1 MNRFAVPPAL
11 ALILCIAFFLAAP
24 LTSPTAE
31 AQPANQAGVT
41 TEQVQENELYGNFY
55 YPQGD
60 TDVPAVIVI
69 GGSESGI
76 GFADAFGP
84 VLADSGFATLALPYH
99 NYKDLPKT
107 LKEIPLSYFD
117 RAIQWVRQHPAA
129 DADRIGIIGHSRGG
143 EAALLIA
150 SRNDAVGTVVAS
162 VPGAYTAPAV
172 DLCNYPAL
180 SAAWS
185 AEGEPLPYLPD
196 ERQTE
201 AKREDETWREWYERT
216 AGARAAD
223 ERQSSFETIR
233 EHPRFEE
240 VAIPVEKIRGP
251 VLVLSAGEDETW
263 ASEAMSDYIV
273 SRLRSGEFSY
283 PNAHINYPEAG
294 HLFFSPPNAGAE
306 RRGTPACGS
315 SRWGGSEDLSEA
327 DQLAREASWRA
338 TIRFMRDHL

>member
-1 MNRFAVPPAL
+1 MLVELRYVSYAL
-11 ALILCIAFFLAAP
+11 FLAALLIGLP
-24 LTSPTAE
+24 AE
-31 AQPANQAGVT
+31 AQPAKQAGVT
-41 TEQVQENELYGNFY
+41 VEQIQENGLYGTFY
-55 YPQGD
+55 HPEGEA
-60 TDVPAVIVI
+60 DVPAVIVI

-84 VLADSGFATLALPYH
+84 ALADSGFAALALPYH

-117 RAIQWVRQHPAA
+117 RAIQWVQQHPAA
-129 DADRIGIIGHSRGG
+129 DADRIGMIGHSRGG

-150 SRNDAVGTVVAS
+150 SRNDAVGAVVAS

-185 AEGEPLPYLPD
+185 AEGEPLPYLPE
-196 ERQTE
+196 ERRTE
-201 AKREDETWREWYERT
+201 PKREEETWREWYERT
-216 AGARAAD
+216 AEARAAD
-223 ERQSSFETIR
+223 ARQRSFEAIR

-240 VAIPVEKIRGP
+240 VAIPVEKIKGP
-251 VLVLSAGEDETW
+251 VLLLSAGEDETW

-273 SRLRSGEFSY
+273 SRLRSDAFSY
-283 PNAHINYPEAG
+283 PNAHVNYPEAG
-294 HLFFSPPNAGAE
+294 HLFFSPPNAGAG

-315 SRWGGSEDLSEA
+315 SSWGGAEGLSEA
-327 DQLAREASWRA
+327 DQLAREASWNA
-338 TIRFMRDHL
+338 TVRFLRDHL